1 VFTGFTMAGAGMTKY
16 HLGHPGPKR
25 GRSLAVALTTFIA
38 SALVTL
44 IFVVTE
50 FTRGAWLVVVMI
62 PLLVFMLT
70 RTHRRYEEEKH
81 VLAEDAAAPSNDDAH
96 ILRNHVVL
104 VLVDTLDLATARAI
118 QLARSLAI
126 SGEVRAVHFVIDA
139 AHAEQVAAHWGQLG
153 HQQLALELVEC
164 PDRRLSR
171 AATELAA
178 DLAADG
184 QTEVTLVLPRRL
196 YRGVANRLLHGNT
209 ADRIVAAVSTLPHV
223 SATIAPFDVGG
234 LLARRKQA
242 AAFAADGA
250 AEEVRPRRAPAA
262 HRAPLA
268 PGTTP
273 ISDLG
278 YRQRARIAGRVRSMR
293 VQPWSGVQTL
303 ECTVVDDSGALNVVF
318 LGRRGV
324 PGIELGTQ
332 LVAEGMVGRHNGQ
345 LAIIN
350 PGYELLSSARERST
364 AS

>member
-1 VFTGFTMAGAGMTKY
+1 
-16 HLGHPGPKR
+16 
-25 GRSLAVALTTFIA
+25 
-38 SALVTL
+38 
-44 IFVVTE
+44 
-50 FTRGAWLVVVMI
+50 
-62 PLLVFMLT
+62 
-70 RTHRRYEEEKH
+70 
-81 VLAEDAAAPSNDDAH
+81 
-96 ILRNHVVL
+96 
-104 VLVDTLDLATARAI
+104 
-118 QLARSLAI
+118 
-126 SGEVRAVHFVIDA
+126 
-139 AHAEQVAAHWGQLG
+139 
-153 HQQLALELVEC
+153 
-164 PDRRLSR
+164 
-171 AATELAA
+171 
-178 DLAADG
+178 
-184 QTEVTLVLPRRL
+184 
-196 YRGVANRLLHGNT
+196 
-209 ADRIVAAVSTLPHV
+209 
-223 SATIAPFDVGG
+223 
-234 LLARRKQA
+234 
-242 AAFAADGA
+242 
-250 AEEVRPRRAPAA
+250 VRPRRAPAA